1 MNRLLVVVKNGN
13 KFLLVQINAD
23 GQLFLLSPQ
32 YEDYD
37 KVAKKAN
44 LPSINNLFLANTIGN
59 KKFYAVNKIEQ
70 IAVQQW
76 TQRNWMLL
84 FI

>member
-1 MNRLLVVVKNGN
+1 MLVVVKNGN

-32 YEDYD
+32 YEDYNE
-37 KVAKKAN
+37 VAKKIHIPDAQD
-44 LPSINNLFLANTIGN
+44 LFLANSIGT

>member
-1 MNRLLVVVKNGN
+1 MLVVVENGN

-32 YEDYD
+32 YE
-37 KVAKKAN
+37 VAKKIHIPDAQG
-44 LPSINNLFLANTIGN
+44 LFLANSIGT